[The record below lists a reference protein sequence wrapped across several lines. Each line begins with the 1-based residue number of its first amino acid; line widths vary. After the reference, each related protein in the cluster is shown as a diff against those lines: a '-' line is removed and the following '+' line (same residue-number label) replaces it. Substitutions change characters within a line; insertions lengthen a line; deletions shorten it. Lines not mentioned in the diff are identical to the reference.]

1 MNGRSNRMPIRFQFN
16 RMELAGSLGD
26 LGTLLP
32 LAMGMVLVVG
42 LSPSGVF
49 LAAGLFYIASGLYF
63 GIPTAV
69 QPMKVI
75 GAYAIAAALTA
86 QQVMAA
92 TLVMA
97 VVLVLIALSGAMSWI
112 GRHIPKSIIRGVQ
125 LSTGVLLMSQAVKMV
140 LGTSTLQQLGA
151 VAEPYLAWQTVAG
164 VPIGLPLGIGG
175 ALMTLVLLDNRR
187 IPAALALIAMGVLTG
202 ICLGDHVQMG
212 RFGLQ
217 FQLPEILPFQLP
229 GKVDFTFA
237 LFALVLPQVPM
248 TLGNAVIANADL
260 SIQYFGNSA
269 RRVTGRT
276 LCISMALANGLSF
289 LLGGIPMCHG
299 AGGLAAHYRFGA
311 RTAGSN
317 LLIGLFMVGAVL
329 LMGDGLLSLFHLIP
343 LAILG
348 VLLFFAGGELA
359 LTITDLTNRAELFI
373 PLVMLGV
380 TLAANLAAAF
390 CLGLLLH
397 FFMLRLNIKP

>member
-1 MNGRSNRMPIRFQFN
+1 
-16 RMELAGSLGD
+16 
-26 LGTLLP
+26 
-32 LAMGMVLVVG
+32 
-42 LSPSGVF
+42 
-49 LAAGLFYIASGLYF
+49 
-63 GIPTAV
+63 
-69 QPMKVI
+69 
-75 GAYAIAAALTA
+75 
-86 QQVMAA
+86 
-92 TLVMA
+92 
-97 VVLVLIALSGAMSWI
+97 
-112 GRHIPKSIIRGVQ
+112 
-125 LSTGVLLMSQAVKMV
+125 
-140 LGTSTLQQLGA
+140 
-151 VAEPYLAWQTVAG
+151 
-164 VPIGLPLGIGG
+164 
-175 ALMTLVLLDNRR
+175 MTLVLLDNRR